1 MKRTR
6 TRNSEG
12 PFVKLPKA
20 IMTTPAWRIM
30 SPGARLLWI
39 ELRGWLRNDR
49 LNNGKAHLS
58 CRDGAEA
65 IGVCSQSIVRWFA
78 ELEHYGFLRKTAEGF
93 LGGDGYGI
101 AAKYRFTDLA
111 HGTHPPTRDFEKWGG
126 EVFVYTPRRPG
137 RKKQNPVMMV
147 STPRDDGQHI
157 RRRGN
162 GRSVCDDGQ
171 HIERAGRCDDG
182 QHISRLPLPGA
193 GEERLQGSLT
203 VRAPAQAGG
212 AGSSPAPVAT
222 PRLRRLYEPSS
233 DPRAMLEVSLCGPR
247 ARSGLNHGEDEIG
260 HGWWHD

>member
-1 MKRTR
+1 MAGEEAIWHVIVNDTQQGPLSKAQVL
-6 TRNSEG
+6 SEG

-65 IGVCSQSIVRWFA
+65 IGACSQSIVRWFA

-111 HGTHPPTRDFEKWGG
+111 
-126 EVFVYTPRRPG
+126 
-137 RKKQNPVMMV
+137 
-147 STPRDDGQHI
+147 
-157 RRRGN
+157 
-162 GRSVCDDGQ
+162 
-171 HIERAGRCDDG
+171 
-182 QHISRLPLPGA
+182 
-193 GEERLQGSLT
+193 
-203 VRAPAQAGG
+203 
-212 AGSSPAPVAT
+212 
-222 PRLRRLYEPSS
+222 
-233 DPRAMLEVSLCGPR
+233 
-247 ARSGLNHGEDEIG
+247 
-260 HGWWHD
+260 